1 VTSGSSGCCGSTV
14 GVCADGASVA
24 EVCRRHGL
32 STATFQAWKARFGGL
47 EGEPQANEAKRLK
60 ALGEYERAAGVRPP
74 FGGPEFGPLSQRPAR

>member
-1 VTSGSSGCCGSTV
+1 
-14 GVCADGASVA
+14 VA

-60 ALGEYERAAGVRPP
+60 ALGEETAKLERLDADAMLDN
-74 FGGPEFGPLSQRPAR
+74 GPLSALGPRTMARALKDLLAEKW